1 MEDSTLIQS
10 HNSLDDLF
18 RLVKTLRGENGC
30 PWDKKQTPGSVGI
43 YLIEEV
49 FELVDA
55 IESGNSEQIRE
66 ELGDVLFHIVFM
78 ATMFEERQEFDLS
91 QVARSITD
99 KMIRRHPHVFG
110 ETEISSSAEVV
121 QNWHKIK
128 LNEKQDNKK
137 QSLLDSVPAKL
148 PALMRAYR
156 ISDRVAKSG
165 FEIAETDENLKDPS
179 AVADKLPAA
188 LGNHDSRLAS
198 RQFGDLIFSLINIAR
213 LAEIHPESALAGT
226 VKIFEARFKKMEGLL
241 AEGKRELDEISLEEK
256 KRMWQRVIQMIP

>member
-1 MEDSTLIQS
+1 MGDSTLNQP
-10 HNSLDDLF
+10 HRSLDDLF
-18 RLVKTLRGENGC
+18 RLVKTLRGTNGC
-30 PWDKKQTPGSVGI
+30 PWDKKQTPESVGI

-78 ATMFEERQEFDLS
+78 ASMFEERREFDLS
-91 QVARSITD
+91 QVARTITD

-110 ETEISSSAEVV
+110 ETEVSSSADVA

-128 LNEKQDNKK
+128 LGEKQDNKQ

-165 FEIAETDENLKDPS
+165 FEITETDENLKDPS
-179 AVADKLPAA
+179 AVAGGLPAA
-188 LGNHDSRLAS
+188 LKNHDGRLAS
-198 RQFGDLIFSLINIAR
+198 RQFGELIFSLINLAR

-226 VKIFEARFKKMEGLL
+226 VKIFEARFKKMEELM
-241 AEGKRELDEISLEEK
+241 AKNKRKFDEISSEEK
-256 KRMWQRVIQMIP
+256 KRMWQRVVKMIP

>member
-1 MEDSTLIQS
+1 MEDSTLNQAT
-10 HNSLDDLF
+10 NSLDDLI
-18 RLVKTLRGENGC
+18 RLVQTLRGENGC
-30 PWDKKQTPGSVGI
+30 PWDKKQTPESVGV

-55 IESGNSEQIRE
+55 IESGNSEQICE

-78 ATMFEERQEFDLS
+78 ASMFAERREFDLS
-91 QVARSITD
+91 LVAQTITA

-110 ETEISSSAEVV
+110 DSQVSGSADVV
-121 QNWHKIK
+121 RNWHKIK
-128 LNEKQDNKK
+128 LNEKQDHKK

-165 FEIAETDENLKDPS
+165 FEITETDENLKDPS
-179 AVADKLPAA
+179 AVAESLPAA
-188 LGNHDSRLAS
+188 LKNHDSRLAS
-198 RQFGDLIFSLINIAR
+198 RQFGELIFSLINLAR

-226 VKIFEARFKKMEGLL
+226 VKIFEARFKKMEELM
-241 AEGKRELDEISLEEK
+241 AKSKRELDEISLEEK
-256 KRMWQRVIQMIP
+256 KRLWHRVQKMIP